1 MEEIQRG
8 KLTLEDIYQFYESG
22 QYLKEHLISTD
33 VGEELLRRISRVMS
47 AKRLATDSN
56 FIHLTKDVFVHT
68 KLEISC
74 SNCMEPGIRVFD
86 YWFCKCSTLL
96 EEDPG
101 YSIIQDMVDS
111 INDNINELMEELGKL
126 EEQKESILSRWKNKR
141 ED

>member
-1 MEEIQRG
+1 MTIEEI
-8 KLTLEDIYQFYESG
+8 IQFYESG
-22 QYLKEHLISTD
+22 QYLNEHLISTS
-33 VGEELLRRISRVMS
+33 VGEELLKRLSRVMF
-47 AKRLATDSN
+47 AKRLATNSN
-56 FIHLTKDVFVHT
+56 FVHLTKDVFVHT

-86 YWFCKCSTLL
+86 YWFFKCSALL

-101 YSIIQDMVDS
+101 YSIIQDTVDS

-126 EEQKESILSRWKNKR
+126 EEQKDNILSRWKNER

>member
-56 FIHLTKDVFVHT
+56 FIHLTKDVFVIH
-68 KLEISC
+68 K
-74 SNCMEPGIRVFD
+74 GI
-86 YWFCKCSTLL
+86 
-96 EEDPG
+96 
-101 YSIIQDMVDS
+101 
-111 INDNINELMEELGKL
+111 
-126 EEQKESILSRWKNKR
+126 
-141 ED
+141 

>member
-22 QYLKEHLISTD
+22 QYLNEHLISTG
-33 VGEELLRRISRVMS
+33 VGEELLRRISRVLF
-47 AKRLATDSN
+47 AKMLVKNSD
-56 FIHLTKDVFVHT
+56 FVHLTKDIFVRT
-68 KLEISC
+68 KLEVY
-74 SNCMEPGIRVFD
+74 NRDPGIRLFD
-86 YWFCKCSTLL
+86 FWFFKCSVLL

-101 YSIIQDMVDS
+101 YSIIQDTVDS

-126 EEQKESILSRWKNKR
+126 EEQKDSILSRWKNER

>member
-22 QYLKEHLISTD
+22 QYLNEHLISTGI
-33 VGEELLRRISRVMS
+33 GEELLRRISRVMF
-47 AKRLATDSN
+47 AKVLVKNAN
-56 FIHLTKDVFVHT
+56 FVHLTKDIFVRT
-68 KLEISC
+68 KLEVY
-74 SNCMEPGIRVFD
+74 NREPGIRVFD
-86 YWFCKCSTLL
+86 FWFLRCSVLL

-101 YSIIQDMVDS
+101 YSIIQDTVDS

-126 EEQKESILSRWKNKR
+126 EEQKDNILSRWKNER